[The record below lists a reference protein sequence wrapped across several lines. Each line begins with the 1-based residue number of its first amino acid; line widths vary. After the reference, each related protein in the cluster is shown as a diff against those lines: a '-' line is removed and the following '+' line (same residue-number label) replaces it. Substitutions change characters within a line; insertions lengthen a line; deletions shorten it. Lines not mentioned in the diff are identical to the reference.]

1 MSLLIYIETVL
12 SDKIVTH
19 LDKSVNFGYQHVAIS
34 VYHLYNNNS
43 RTIVSPPPL
52 KNTVRLTLDRQE
64 ISSAISRN
72 ISIYIAE
79 SNHALLRPE
88 LLLPCGP
95 RGMCQPSFA
104 CVSPACSVLFLPGRR
119 VWSLPLYGSSI
130 FLWAVPFRGPSSAS
144 SVSGYY
150 FGLFGGCVAPAPRR
164 CTAGPCCYGRQLP
177 PVRHFSQLR
186 RLWAPAFYY

>member
-1 MSLLIYIETVL
+1 M
-12 SDKIVTH
+12 
-19 LDKSVNFGYQHVAIS
+19 
-34 VYHLYNNNS
+34 
-43 RTIVSPPPL
+43 

-104 CVSPACSVLFLPGRR
+104 CVSPACSVLFLSGRR

-130 FLWAVPFRGPSSAS
+130 FLWVVPFRKPSTVCLVGERHQLGRSGPIPAVVWIEEQRVGLAPKGNIPSRCGFTPSSENWRTEPTRSRPCLFRPFRQHPPPPAAPPATS
-144 SVSGYY
+144 SRAARRAQQGAAEL
-150 FGLFGGCVAPAPRR
+150 GPQRGAPAR
-164 CTAGPCCYGRQLP
+164 T
-177 PVRHFSQLR
+177 
-186 RLWAPAFYY
+186 